1 MAITAVVTLNP
12 AGPVPIATEIQAK
25 VVISNSGASEVFISN
40 AVPKIFPT
48 SQASD
53 GPSFAQNAG
62 PIAIPALSPVS
73 PSGSLTLTFPIVFNS
88 GTGLSTNTVGCLI
101 YGADGSLTSAT
112 PATISIVGN
121 NQYA

>member
-25 VVISNSGASEVFISN
+25 VVISNSGASEVLVTN
-40 AVPKIFPT
+40 AVPKIAP
-48 SQASD
+48 SAQPSDAASFTQNS
-53 GPSFAQNAG
+53 GPV
-62 PIAIPALSPVS
+62 AIPPLSPIP
-73 PSGSLTLTFPIVFNS
+73 PSGTLTLTFPVIFNS
-88 GTGLSTNTVGCLI
+88 GTGLSTNSVGCLI
-101 YGADGSLTSAT
+101 YGSDGSLTSAT